1 MVMMHA
7 EEVDEGNIPSPASVF
22 LRYASCVSAKTFI
35 QPLPHKAVEV
45 KVRERHWLTTR
56 EGASAK
62 RLSGSEKFDRH
73 ETKYGLGAIY

>member
-1 MVMMHA
+1 MTHNGNRDLKKGQVVICKATLALNSIKSTTMVMMHA

-45 KVRERHWLTTR
+45 KVRERH
-56 EGASAK
+56 
-62 RLSGSEKFDRH
+62 
-73 ETKYGLGAIY
+73 